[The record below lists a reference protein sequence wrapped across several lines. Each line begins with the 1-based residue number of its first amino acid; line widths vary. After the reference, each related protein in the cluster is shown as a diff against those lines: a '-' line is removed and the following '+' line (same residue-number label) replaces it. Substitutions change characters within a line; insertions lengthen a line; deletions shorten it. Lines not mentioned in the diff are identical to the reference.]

1 VSYECVGVGVG
12 VGVWVDGC
20 GWVGRWVVVGGWGYG
35 CGDRHGDIEGI
46 CCTVPACTRAPCL
59 RGTRESCH

>member
-1 VSYECVGVGVG
+1 MGAGVSYECVGVGVG
-12 VGVWVDGC
+12 VGVWVNGC
-20 GWVGRWVVVGGWGYG
+20 GWGYG